1 MVMDTSQLWPPSFD
15 AAIFDFDGTLAET
28 SDLWRLVD
36 EAFFDQRGLPYDHEA
51 HLALA
56 TLGFAPGAAWCIERY
71 GLDERVEDICDEW
84 NRMGSELYRTKVHL
98 RPGAREYLLALR
110 AAGIPCALATT
121 NDPDVLASMRDNVDV
136 GELFDEVV
144 CGMEVARPK
153 DHPDIYLEAA
163 RRLGV
168 RDVSGCMVFE
178 DIPQG
183 ISSASRAGMRTCA
196 VRCDDP
202 RQDFSALRVLADVSL
217 DNWTDISL
225 S

>member
-1 MVMDTSQLWPPSFD
+1 MADDLLWPPRFS

-28 SDLWRLVD
+28 SDLWRRVD
-36 EAFFDQRGLPYDHEA
+36 EAFFKRRGLPYDHEA

-84 NRMGSELYRTKVHL
+84 NLMGSELYRTQVRL
-98 RPGAREYLLALR
+98 RPGAEDYLRALR
-110 AAGIPCALATT
+110 EAGIPCALATT
-121 NDPDVLASMRDNVDV
+121 NDVDVLRSMRANVDV

-144 CGMEVARPK
+144 CGAEVARPK

-163 RRLGV
+163 RRLGQS
-168 RDVSGCMVFE
+168 DPSGCMVFE

-183 ISSASRAGMRTCA
+183 IRSAARAGMLTCA

-202 RQDFSALRVLADVSL
+202 RQNFPALAALADTDIL
-217 DNWTDISL
+217 EWTDLLI
-225 S
+225 